1 MNQKFPLDVL
11 YEDESIIVCKKPP
24 GIATQ
29 SKNTRQIDLESQ
41 VKRHLYQQATI
52 KKEPYLA
59 VIHRLDQPVSGILVF
74 AKTPLAA
81 KELNIQLQKHG
92 FGKHYKALLTHCPS
106 KKLEGQPLVH
116 YMKKD
121 SKTNTSHICPK
132 SEPLAKEARL
142 QFQLIA
148 SPSEQDRKLF
158 AHCNIE
164 DYSAT
169 TPVHITLDTGRHH
182 QIRVQMAHIGCA
194 IWGDSKYGTTT
205 STQWE
210 QIALC
215 AYKLEFLH
223 PVTKKRLSFE
233 L

>member
-1 MNQKFPLDVL
+1 MNQKFPLEVL
-11 YEDESIIVCKKPP
+11 YEDDAIIVCKKPP

-29 SKNTRQIDLESQ
+29 SKNARQVDLESQ
-41 VKRHLYQQATI
+41 VKRHLYQQAAV

-74 AKTPLAA
+74 AKTPYAA
-81 KELNIQLQKHG
+81 KELNTQLQKHG

-106 KKLEGQPLVH
+106 KELEGKSLVH

-121 SKTNTSHICPK
+121 GKTNTSHICPK
-132 SEPLAKEARL
+132 SDSLANEARL
-142 QFQLIA
+142 QFQLITN
-148 SPSEQDRKLF
+148 PSEQDWKLF
-158 AHCNIE
+158 EHCNIV
-164 DYSAT
+164 DYASV

-182 QIRVQMAHIGCA
+182 QIRVQMSHIGCA

-215 AYKLEFLH
+215 AYKLEFQH
-223 PVTKKRLSFE
+223 PITKKALLFE